1 MHSTAAYSQTSLITA
16 VEKKS
21 FAIYQNWD
29 SFIVQGKKRYDKK
42 AANYRV
48 YRFVKSM
55 IDYHKDDA
63 ITHPL
68 KMQRR
73 VPRSFSWSLARR
85 LRVAGVCQALL
96 YIKSINKRTRVYLH
110 FGARNAI
117 HFISVL
123 FRIAFIHMYLAAMN
137 VYRNC
142 RIVFFVNFNKHRV
155 NAKLARV
162 VECIKLLINDLALR
176 SSLPSGFTPLFN
188 VMIK

>member
-1 MHSTAAYSQTSLITA
+1 
-16 VEKKS
+16 
-21 FAIYQNWD
+21 
-29 SFIVQGKKRYDKK
+29 
-42 AANYRV
+42 
-48 YRFVKSM
+48 M
-55 IDYHKDDA
+55 IDYRRKDNA

-85 LRVAGVCQALL
+85 LRVTGVCQALL
-96 YIKSINKRTRVYLH
+96 YIKSINKRTRVCLH
-110 FGARNAI
+110 FGACNAI

-142 RIVFFVNFNKHRV
+142 RIVLFVNFNKHRV

-162 VECIKLLINDLALR
+162 VECIYSQRCRAIALIIDVARRNGLSTR
-176 SSLPSGFTPLFN
+176 ES
-188 VMIK
+188 